1 MLPDSDPASLLSQ
14 SLKPA
19 HEGRRDGSVVKSM
32 VCSSRGPEFNCQQ
45 PHVVSQPSVM
55 GSDTFSCY
63 AGIHADRSL
72 I

>member
-32 VCSSRGPEFNCQQ
+32 RRLLFRRSRVQIPATTWWLTTIRNE
-45 PHVVSQPSVM
+45 
-55 GSDTFSCY
+55 
-63 AGIHADRSL
+63 I
-72 I
+72 